1 MTRKLLSAVLLL
13 TMLLSFTL
21 AAQAQ
26 NPDCEGDVT
35 LTYWHH
41 WGGNRIPIMES
52 AIAAFEKANPGI
64 CVDNVFLPW
73 DNRLPNLLT
82 AIAAGEPP
90 DVTMFGRQDLP
101 FFAATESIIPLD
113 EYMARDGISADD
125 FVGAEFGGNQYDG
138 QTWMLPNPT
147 GGAVAL
153 AWYNMKHFADAGI
166 ESFPETWDE
175 LKEAGMALRMG
186 ADGFLDRVGV
196 NVNATNF
203 LIWLG
208 SNGQDWISPDL
219 RTVTINNQAGVETLE
234 FIRDFTNDIN
244 FGVEEVSSFYEMTGE
259 FDQTPFILGFDSIQ
273 VSGSWQLFQFESHG
287 TPEVFGDDGMGNLG
301 FGVAAMPYGPSGS
314 PDRRGGFLGG
324 WGFMI
329 PKNAAHP
336 DEAWELVKWMT
347 AKVDADVELELDY
360 DEEGAL
366 IGVGDVNGDG
376 ETTTKMVGGACWFLQ
391 QQQRPSPLAGCDGYA
406 REGMSHRMAAD
417 ILGVAA
423 LDGVVT
429 VSPVQPEAQEIINR
443 MEDEVLFGEKSVE
456 QALAD
461 AEAEIQALLDDFWA
475 QYG

>member
-21 AAQAQ
+21 AVQAQ
-26 NPDCEGDVT
+26 NPDCQGDIT
-35 LTYWHH
+35 LDYWHH
-41 WGGNRIPIMES
+41 WGGNRVQIMEA
-52 AIAAFEKANPGI
+52 AIAAFEKANPGV
-64 CVDNVFLPW
+64 CVNNVFLPW

-113 EYMARDGISADD
+113 EYMARDGITADD
-125 FVGAEFGGNQYDG
+125 YLPEEFVGNQYDG

-175 LKEAGMALRMG
+175 LKEAGMALRIG

-244 FGVEEVSSFYEMTGE
+244 FGIEEVSSFYEMTGE

-366 IGVGDVNGDG
+366 LGVGDVNGDG

-406 REGMSHRMAAD
+406 REGVSHRMAAD

>member
-1 MTRKLLSAVLLL
+1 MTRKLLSVLLL
-13 TMLLSFTL
+13 TAMLLTFSV

-26 NPDCEGDVT
+26 NPDCQGDIT
-35 LTYWHH
+35 LDYWHH
-41 WGGNRIPIMES
+41 WGANRIPIMEA
-52 AIAAFEKANPGI
+52 AIAAFEVANPGI
-64 CVDNVFLPW
+64 CVNNVFLPW

-90 DVTMFGRQDLP
+90 DVTMFGRGDLP
-101 FFAATESIIPLD
+101 FFAVTESIIPLD
-113 EYMARDGISADD
+113 DYMAADGISADMYIP
-125 FVGAEFGGNQYDG
+125 GEFAGNLYNG

-147 GGAVAL
+147 GGAIGL

-166 ESFPETWDE
+166 DSFPETWDE
-175 LKEAGMALRMG
+175 LKEAGLALRIG

-196 NVNATNF
+196 NVNATPF
-203 LIWLG
+203 LTWLNA
-208 SNGQDWISPDL
+208 NGQNWISDDL

-244 FGVEEVSSFYEMTGE
+244 FGIEEVSSFYEMTGE
-259 FDQTPFILGFDSIQ
+259 FDQTPLILGFDSIQ
-273 VSGSWQLFQFESHG
+273 ISGSWQLFQFDSHG
-287 TPEVFGDDGMGNLG
+287 TPEVFGEDDMGNLG
-301 FGVAAMPYGPSGS
+301 VGVAPMPYGPSGS
-314 PDRRGGFLGG
+314 PDRRGPVARG

-329 PKNAAHP
+329 PKNAPHP
-336 DEAWELVKWMT
+336 DEAWQLVKWMT

-391 QQQRPSPLAGCDGYA
+391 QQQRPSPLLDCDGYA
-406 REGMSHRMAAD
+406 KEGVSHRMAED

-423 LDGVVT
+423 LDNVIA
-429 VSPVQPEAQEIINR
+429 VSPVQPEADEILNR

-461 AEAEIQALLDDFWA
+461 AEEEIQALLDAFWA
-475 QYG
+475 EYG

>member
-13 TMLLSFTL
+13 TLLLSFTL

-26 NPDCEGDVT
+26 NADCQGDVT

-52 AIAAFEKANPGI
+52 AIAAFEVANPGI
-64 CVDNVFLPW
+64 CVNNVFLPW

-82 AIAAGEPP
+82 SIAAGEPP
-90 DVTMFGRQDLP
+90 DVTMFGRGDLP
-101 FFAATESIIPLD
+101 FFAVTESIIPLD
-113 EYMARDGISADD
+113 DYMAADGISADMYVPD
-125 FVGAEFGGNQYDG
+125 EFVGNVYNG

-147 GGAVAL
+147 GGGIGL

-175 LKEAGMALRMG
+175 LKEAGMALRIG

-203 LIWLG
+203 LVWLNA
-208 SNGQDWISPDL
+208 NGQDWISADQ
-219 RTVTINNQAGVETLE
+219 RTVTINNQAGIETLE
-234 FIRDFTNDIN
+234 FIRSFTDDIN
-244 FGVEEVSSFYEMTGE
+244 FGIEEVSSFYEMTGE

-273 VSGSWQLFQFESHG
+273 ISGSWQLFQFESHG
-287 TPEVFGDDGMGNLG
+287 TTEVFGDDGEGNLG
-301 FGVAAMPYGPSGS
+301 FAVAPMPYGPSGS
-314 PDRRGGFLGG
+314 PDRRGPISSG

-329 PKNAAHP
+329 PQNAAHP
-336 DEAWELVKWMT
+336 DEAWQLVKWMT
-347 AKVDADVELELDY
+347 AQIDSNVELELDY
-360 DEEGAL
+360 DEDGEL

-376 ETTTKMVGGACWFLQ
+376 VTTTKMVGGACWFLQ
-391 QQQRPSPLAGCDGYA
+391 QQQRPSPLADCEGYA
-406 REGMSHRMAAD
+406 KEGVTHRMAED
-417 ILGVAA
+417 ILAVVAQ
-423 LDGVVT
+423 DTVIP
-429 VSPVQPEAQEIINR
+429 VSPVQPEADSILRR
-443 MEDEVLFGEKSVE
+443 MTDEVLFGEKSVE

-461 AEAEIQALLDDFWA
+461 AEAEIQALLDTFWA